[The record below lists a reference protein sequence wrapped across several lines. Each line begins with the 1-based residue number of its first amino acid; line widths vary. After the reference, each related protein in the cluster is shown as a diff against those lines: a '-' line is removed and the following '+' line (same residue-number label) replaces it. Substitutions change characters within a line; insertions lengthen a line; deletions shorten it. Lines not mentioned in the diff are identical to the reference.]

1 MKKIIPVLAM
11 LFLLANCGK
20 LEFVYK
26 INNNTKL
33 LNGFTDIDVSGDD
46 SDKVHAVLTELIQD
60 TNNIDTKYKLIV
72 NSTKEE
78 VAVVIEKD
86 ATASKLNIKYII
98 NYTIYYLDGNC
109 MVFDTEI
116 TTYSMYS
123 SKAAG
128 YSFATDLIQKE
139 SSIRNLE
146 KNRSEFISKLSNV
159 EKIDSCNGL

>member
-1 MKKIIPVLAM
+1 MKKIMPVLAL

-26 INNNTKL
+26 ISNNIKL
-33 LNGFTDIDVSGDD
+33 LKGFTNIEVSGDD
-46 SDKVHAVLTELIQD
+46 SDQIHSVLKELIQD
-60 TNNIDTKYKLIV
+60 NKNIDTKYKLIV

-78 VAVVIEKD
+78 VAAVIEKD
-86 ATASKLNIKYII
+86 ATASKFNIKYKI
-98 NYTIYYLDGNC
+98 NYTIYYLEGNC
-109 MVFDTEI
+109 VAFDTEI

-139 SSIRNLE
+139 TSIRNLE
-146 KNRSEFISKLSNV
+146 KNSSEFISKLSNV
-159 EKIDSCNGL
+159 EKIDSCSGL